1 MFSAPSFNRLLE
13 VLPSRQSQQNI
24 LSKVI
29 SFHGLLLLVSLATAP
44 IVYNALCLGPYNIP
58 HRTRRH
64 PSLGTVEVHDN
75 LSRRLLKRAMDLY
88 PPDIHGINTGK
99 YVDLPLGKTRYWLI
113 GPESGKKV
121 VLIAGLSMPSLIK
134 SLLVPHLASNGFHV
148 LLYDLYGR
156 GYTEA
161 PCASE
166 VKYDTE
172 MYVTQLALL
181 LGHVGW
187 DKAAIVGSSVGGG
200 IAIAFSAHFPQMVDG
215 KVGLIGSCGVMPQWE
230 PPRSVRRAVSPA
242 LQYLRL
248 SYLGK
253 LVTRKKI
260 PPQLPTPVTQLVD
273 KGHALMQDL
282 EELVQIQHY
291 LLPGYTQAIAS
302 TLVHGPIRNL
312 ETEYAVLALAAA
324 EKRVDVILIWG
335 TEDEIVD
342 YNYALKMKQAIPS
355 AQFVSFQGAKHD
367 VIVFWAEEV
376 REALLRFLK
385 N

>member
-1 MFSAPSFNRLLE
+1 MFI
-13 VLPSRQSQQNI
+13 SRSQHAY
-24 LSKVI
+24 
-29 SFHGLLLLVSLATAP
+29 HGLSITQ
-44 IVYNALCLGPYNIP
+44 
-58 HRTRRH
+58 
-64 PSLGTVEVHDN
+64 
-75 LSRRLLKRAMDLY
+75 
-88 PPDIHGINTGK
+88 
-99 YVDLPLGKTRYWLI
+99 
-113 GPESGKKV
+113 V

-134 SLLVPHLASNGFHV
+134 SLLVPHLTSNGFRV

-242 LQYLRL
+242 LQYLRS

-253 LVTRKKI
+253 KYSTQLLTRKKI

-282 EELVQIQHY
+282 EEASSRRRVI
-291 LLPGYTQAIAS
+291 LLHTNIHPLARPDS
-302 TLVHGPIRNL
+302 TLSPSRLHTGHCIDACSWAHSQL
-312 ETEYAVLALAAA
+312 GD
-324 EKRVDVILIWG
+324 RVCSISSSG
-335 TEDEIVD
+335 C
-342 YNYALKMKQAIPS
+342 
-355 AQFVSFQGAKHD
+355 
-367 VIVFWAEEV
+367 
-376 REALLRFLK
+376 REASGCYSDLGK
-385 N
+385 WI